1 MRGELETKR
10 MFREAKALM
19 RKAIELLDKAYKGHL
34 KDSAK
39 KAV

>member
-10 MFREAKALM
+10 KYSEAKALM
-19 RKAIELLDKAYKGHL
+19 RKAIDLLDKAYKGHL
-34 KDSAK
+34 KAAAK